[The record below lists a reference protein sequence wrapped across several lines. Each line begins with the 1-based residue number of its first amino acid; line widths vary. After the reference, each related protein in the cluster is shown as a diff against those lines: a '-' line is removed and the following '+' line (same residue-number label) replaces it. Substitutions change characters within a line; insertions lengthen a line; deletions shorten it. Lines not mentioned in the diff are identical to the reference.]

1 MYVSICKYN
10 YTYMY
15 IYICIHI
22 YIYIHTYIYIY
33 IVFIYIYVYIHLHIY
48 IYSCTYIYI
57 HVHIYI
63 HIYSVY
69 IICVYIYT
77 HANPYMITD
86 LFFLW
91 PLWSK
96 SSAYGMLSI
105 IPDTMLL
112 SGKDWISSNFIN
124 HPSNFTAIFPL
135 GNSSWIIAHQ
145 VRIWGSLISYLK
157 NLGFYYRWLR
167 NWMLISGI

>member
-1 MYVSICKYN
+1 MCI
-10 YTYMY
+10 Y
-15 IYICIHI
+15 IYICI
-22 YIYIHTYIYIY
+22 YSSTYIYIY
-33 IVFIYIYVYIHLHIY
+33 IHVHIY

-57 HVHIYI
+57 HSY
-63 HIYSVY
+63 IYSVY

-157 NLGFYYRWLR
+157 NLGFYYR
-167 NWMLISGI
+167 

>member
-1 MYVSICKYN
+1 MYS
-10 YTYMY
+10 
-15 IYICIHI
+15 HI
-22 YIYIHTYIYIY
+22 YIYIHSHIYTYC
-33 IVFIYIYVYIHLHIY
+33 VYIYVYIHLHIY
-48 IYSCTYIYI
+48 IYIHI

-63 HIYSVY
+63 FMYIYIYTFIYIYSVY
-69 IICVYIYT
+69 IICVYIYM